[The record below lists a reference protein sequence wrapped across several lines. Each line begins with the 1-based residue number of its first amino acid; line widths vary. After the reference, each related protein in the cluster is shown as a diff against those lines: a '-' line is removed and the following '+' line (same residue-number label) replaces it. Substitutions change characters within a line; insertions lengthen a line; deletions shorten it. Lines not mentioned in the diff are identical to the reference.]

1 MPNKFSRTEIIGGE
15 HHVSLFATGYKAI
28 ERTIELL
35 EELMMN
41 NSSSEAIAGPAD
53 LAISGLYEVLRQ
65 VKKPKTRINVAADEA
80 A

>member
-28 ERTIELL
+28 DRTIELL
-35 EELMMN
+35 EELTMN
-41 NSSSEAIAGPAD
+41 NSSSDAIAGPAE
-53 LAISGLYEVLRQ
+53 LASGALHELLRQ
-65 VKKPKTRINVAADEA
+65 VKKPKPRTNVAADEA